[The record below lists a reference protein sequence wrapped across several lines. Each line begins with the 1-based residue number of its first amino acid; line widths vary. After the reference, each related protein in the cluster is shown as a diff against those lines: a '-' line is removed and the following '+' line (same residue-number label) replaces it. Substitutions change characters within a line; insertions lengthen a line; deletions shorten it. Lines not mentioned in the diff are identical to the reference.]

1 MDNAKG
7 IPLSCGSISGANVPT
22 YTFKKP
28 TFGGSKIQ
36 LSVQPSTR
44 IASAS
49 SSGNVTSY
57 DATFLRSTS
66 AATVTDYN
74 TFITK
79 DDDVQS
85 VSVYSL
91 NSGIILGTTLNGVAS
106 GIVGATYQIL
116 NTYLVATAIGTPD
129 CFSAINVDVER
140 VAPSTVDS
148 FISYSGGTLAKN
160 CYDACNDR
168 VVGKNPTASKPIFST
183 LNHASSTYVRNT
195 GCWAYDLDL
204 TCISPWNTTGANTMG
219 GTLISPCHIAF
230 ANHYRIN
237 NGAKIRYVTS
247 NNVTI
252 ERTVIDQINAVDDI
266 QIGILD
272 SDVPS
277 SISFAKILPSNWST
291 YLPNLYRNTRYNTNS
306 AGLPVMSLDYD
317 KKASIMELHYIADN
331 AGAYV
336 RWPSQNSNFYPFLEM
351 IIGGDSGSPSFLI
364 INNQLVLILTWTSS
378 IAGPFYGGIY
388 ITPLNTAM
396 NTLWTRNGR
405 SGGSYTVTPID
416 LSGFTPF

>member
-7 IPLSCGSISGANVPT
+7 IPLNCGSISGANTPK
-22 YTFKKP
+22 YIFKKP

-36 LSVQPSTR
+36 LSVQPFTR
-44 IASAS
+44 ITS
-49 SSGNVTSY
+49 SSSAGNITSY
-57 DATFLRSTS
+57 DAIFLRSIS
-66 AATVTDYN
+66 ASTITDYN
-74 TFITK
+74 TLINK
-79 DDDVQS
+79 DEDVQS
-85 VSVYSL
+85 VSIYSL
-91 NSGIILGTTLNGVAS
+91 NSGIILGSNSNLAS
-106 GIVGATYQIL
+106 GVSNGITS
-116 NTYLVATAIGTPD
+116 LVATGIGIPN
-129 CFSAINVDVER
+129 CFSLVGVTVDQVG
-140 VAPSTVDS
+140 PSTVDS

-160 CYDACNDR
+160 CYDAINNR
-168 VVGKNPTASKPIFST
+168 IVTKNPTTSKPIFST

-204 TCISPWNTTGANTMG
+204 TCISPWNTTGATCMG

-230 ANHYRIN
+230 ANHYQIS

-247 NNVTI
+247 NNVTV

-291 YLPNLYRNTRYNTNS
+291 YLPNLYRNTQYNSNS
-306 AGLPVMSLDYD
+306 AGLPIMTLDYD
-317 KKASIMELHYIADN
+317 KKASVMELHYIASN
-331 AGAYV
+331 AGAYI

-351 IIGGDSGSPSFLI
+351 VIGGDSGSPSFLI
-364 INNQLVLILTWTSS
+364 INNQLVLILTWTGG

-388 ITPLNTAM
+388 VTPINTAM

-416 LSGFTPF
+416 LTGFTPF